1 MKLDYLIVKKVN
13 HKKSQ
18 YGIVS
23 IRDNICY
30 LQPQI
35 KGHWAEPLLEKAGL
49 LCLVTVYI
57 LLKVQLIGIII
68 WLEFYS
74 KKNCNANNVGPAHAT
89 MVLCLCMK

>member
-49 LCLVTVYI
+49 SCLVTVHI

-68 WLEFYS
+68 CFSFIPKRTVMRTTLGQLMRQWYF
-74 KKNCNANNVGPAHAT
+74 AFA
-89 MVLCLCMK
+89 